1 MFQDVEFTDALNE
14 LDEPILDE
22 YEFFVE
28 CLDIKIYRKYI
39 QSSGLYEYK
48 VIGYL
53 DCDTEIC
60 QQVYMDLDYRKKW
73 DSYVKELK
81 EEIHDDVSVIYWNV
95 NYPFPLTNRDYTY
108 VRECRRMDNNI
119 KKTWV
124 MLCQSR
130 KVDTLPEKSK
140 VIRVNDYKQFLI
152 IQEDKDKRT
161 RAFMHYYDNP
171 GGSIPTWLINWAA
184 KKGVPSFLS
193 EMITA
198 CSKYASRK
206 T

>member
-1 MFQDVEFTDALNE
+1 
-14 LDEPILDE
+14 
-22 YEFFVE
+22 
-28 CLDIKIYRKYI
+28 
-39 QSSGLYEYK
+39 
-48 VIGYL
+48 
-53 DCDTEIC
+53 
-60 QQVYMDLDYRKKW
+60 
-73 DSYVKELK
+73 
-81 EEIHDDVSVIYWNV
+81 
-95 NYPFPLTNRDYTY
+95 
-108 VRECRRMDNNI
+108 
-119 KKTWV
+119 